1 MNNDILII
9 IHRDKCKDVLE
20 AMYDLINYLPDIRKN
35 MYVDKHRAVI
45 DICNHI
51 RVSFRCGDVYKM
63 AGIRP
68 NYYETRSL
76 EADEFLAQSAAK
88 CCGKKLDSLQDIA
101 RVIQEEIKEKEFN
114 DQN

>member
-51 RVSFRCGDVYKM
+51 RL
-63 AGIRP
+63 
-68 NYYETRSL
+68 SL
-76 EADEFLAQSAAK
+76 
-88 CCGKKLDSLQDIA
+88 IH
-101 RVIQEEIKEKEFN
+101 I
-114 DQN
+114 